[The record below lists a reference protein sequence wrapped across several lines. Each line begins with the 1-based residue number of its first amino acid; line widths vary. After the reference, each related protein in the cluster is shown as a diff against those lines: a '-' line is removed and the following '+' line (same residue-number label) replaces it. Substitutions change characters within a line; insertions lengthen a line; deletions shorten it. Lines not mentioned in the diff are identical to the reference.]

1 VLDTFLK
8 LVTIAVFLGIAA
20 DVTRLIFLRDL
31 VLWFISYVPLLLQG
45 ATILVIALLAGDYVT
60 DRIKESRAPF
70 ARFLGVVFE
79 IFVIYTALVMA
90 LPLLLPNADVEILKT
105 AFILI
110 VGGVVFALALGA
122 AIAIGLGAK
131 DTVSRLAK
139 KKEGDLEKLV

>member
-1 VLDTFLK
+1 
-8 LVTIAVFLGIAA
+8 
-20 DVTRLIFLRDL
+20 LRDL